1 MDNVFSYSVVIRTL
15 GKSGSKYKATLDSI
29 VAQSVPPSKIVVYLA
44 EGYPMPLE
52 TVGIEEYVFVPKGMV
67 AQRALP
73 YEDVKTDWILFLDD
87 DVYLPEDAVARLYN
101 ELQQHNA
108 QVIAPCTFHN
118 HKLEARKKITRSLT
132 GKELC
137 LLHSRRWAFKVTR
150 TAGFAYNNNPT
161 HAVYESQ
168 TNAGPCFL
176 CRKDDF
182 LAISLNEELW
192 LDKAFYALP
201 EDQVMFYK
209 MFKKGLKVLTS
220 FDSGI
225 VHLDAGTT
233 MQQSSERE
241 CKLVFSEYRNKLIF
255 WHRFIYLPDRHMA
268 SRLLSI
274 IALTYVL
281 SFQSVKYLIILLSGK
296 KQLARSFFG
305 GLKDGM
311 TFLKSSEYRSLPL
324 I

>member
-1 MDNVFSYSVVIRTL
+1 MAIEYTVVIRTL
-15 GKSGSKYKATLDSI
+15 GQAGEKFQRLLDS
-29 VAQSVPPSKIVVYLA
+29 VASQTIKPKDVLVYIA
-44 EGYPMPLE
+44 DGYPLPNE
-52 TVGIEEYVFVPKGMV
+52 TSGIEHYEFVKKGMV

-73 YEDVKTDWILFLDD
+73 YKEVKTDWILFLDD

-137 LLHSRRWAFKVTR
+137 LLHSRRWAFMVTR

-209 MFKKGLKVLTS
+209 MYKKGLKVLTS

-233 MQQSSERE
+233 MQQSPEKE
-241 CKLVFSEYRNKLIF
+241 CKLVYSEYRNKLIF

-281 SFQSVKYLIILLSGK
+281 VVQSVKYLLFVMLGK
-296 KQLARSFFG
+296 GQLARSFFG
-305 GLKDGM
+305 GLKDGK
-311 TFLKSSEYRSLPL
+311 TFLKSSEYKSLPL